1 MTERAKKEQTKK
13 RIETAALALFQE
25 KGYSR
30 TTVQEITNAAKVAK
44 GTFFN
49 YFPTKDSIMQ
59 SLATERLHSVIP
71 YVRQPHLRNRP
82 LSVRLRSYLQYILDD
97 YDQYPALTIEMWNHV
112 LKEESLL
119 FSHWEEL
126 LQTAKA
132 QGEIALSV
140 PIDTWSHII
149 HSLISHGI
157 HTFATEPSKKRLLAN
172 VMTLVEASLD
182 AIIEKR
188 SHSFMKKLLILGG
201 GYGGMRVLQ
210 RLLPNELP
218 EDVEVTLVDR
228 LPYHCLKTEYYAL
241 AAGTAAD
248 HHLRVEFPEDPRLN
262 VKYGTITNINLSD
275 KTVELD
281 HEEEL
286 SYDTLIIGLGCE
298 DKYHNVPGAQEYTH
312 SIQTMGATRKTY
324 ETLNNV
330 RPNGVVSIVG
340 AGLSGVELASEL
352 RESRPDLTIKL
363 FDRGEIILSMFPRKL
378 STYVQNWFID
388 HGVDVIN
395 KSNITKVEED
405 ALYNHDER
413 IACDAI
419 IWTAGVQPVEVVRNL
434 DVEKDNQGR
443 IKLTPQHFLPSDEN
457 VFVVGDCASL
467 PHAPSAQLAE
477 GQAEQIV
484 TILKKQWKGE
494 PLPEE
499 LPKIKLKGVL
509 GSLGKK
515 HGFGLMGERT
525 LLGRVPRVL
534 KSGVLWMYKYH
545 SGS

>member
-1 MTERAKKEQTKK
+1 
-13 RIETAALALFQE
+13 
-25 KGYSR
+25 
-30 TTVQEITNAAKVAK
+30 
-44 GTFFN
+44 
-49 YFPTKDSIMQ
+49 
-59 SLATERLHSVIP
+59 
-71 YVRQPHLRNRP
+71 
-82 LSVRLRSYLQYILDD
+82 
-97 YDQYPALTIEMWNHV
+97 
-112 LKEESLL
+112 
-119 FSHWEEL
+119 
-126 LQTAKA
+126 
-132 QGEIALSV
+132 
-140 PIDTWSHII
+140 
-149 HSLISHGI
+149 
-157 HTFATEPSKKRLLAN
+157 
-172 VMTLVEASLD
+172 
-182 AIIEKR
+182 
-188 SHSFMKKLLILGG
+188 MKKLVILGG

-210 RLLPNELP
+210 RLLPEGLP
-218 EDVEVTLVDR
+218 EDVEITLIDR

-248 HHLRVEFPEDPRLN
+248 HHLRVGFPEDARLTI
-262 VKYGTITNINLSD
+262 KYGTIKNVNLEE
-275 KTVELD
+275 KMVELTEGD
-281 HEEEL
+281 FIP
-286 SYDTLIIGLGCE
+286 YDKLIIGLGCE
-298 DKYHNVPGAQEYTH
+298 DKYHNVPGAAEHTH
-312 SIQTMGATRKTY
+312 SIQTMDNTRRTY
-324 ETLNNV
+324 ETLNNI

-395 KSNITKVEED
+395 KSNITKVEEGI
-405 ALYNHDER
+405 LYNHDKPIE
-413 IACDAI
+413 CDAI

-434 DVEKDNQGR
+434 NVEKDNQGR
-443 IKLTPQHFLPSDEN
+443 VVLTPQHFLPTDED

-484 TILKKQWKGE
+484 TILKKQWAGE

-499 LPKIKLKGVL
+499 LPRIKLKGVL